1 LRFHIILVRAGLS
14 VKQRLLVMNGQRLL
28 QSEKEGQWQTVHV
41 DKAMGIKP
49 GIYDLH
55 LARVADKSAAYDG
68 VVLFADKEH
77 VFQSTGKSIVRHD
90 RNRFTL
96 APDTGIE
103 VRITYGNDLAL
114 VAAMSIRSG
123 RGRSR

>member
-1 LRFHIILVRAGLS
+1 LVSTGLS

-41 DKAMGIKP
+41 DKAMGIRP

-68 VVLFADKEH
+68 AVLFADKEH
-77 VFQSTGKSIVRHD
+77 VFQLTGKSIVRHD
-90 RNRFTL
+90 RNRFMS
-96 APDTGIE
+96 APDTGID
-103 VRITYGNDLAL
+103 VRITYGEDMAL
-114 VAAMSIRSG
+114 VAGASIRTG

>member
-1 LRFHIILVRAGLS
+1 

-41 DKAMGIKP
+41 DKAMGIKA

-55 LARVADKSAAYDG
+55 LARDADKSAAHDG

-77 VFQSTGKSIVRHD
+77 VFQLTGRFIVRHD

-96 APDTGIE
+96 APDTGID
-103 VRITYGNDLAL
+103 VRVTYGDDMAL
-114 VAAMSIRSG
+114 VEGASIRTG

>member
-1 LRFHIILVRAGLS
+1 M
-14 VKQRLLVMNGQRLL
+14 KQRLLVMNGQRLL

-41 DKAMGIKP
+41 DKAMGIRP

-55 LARVADKSAAYDG
+55 LARAADKSAAYDG
-68 VVLFADKEH
+68 VFLYADKEH
-77 VFQSTGKSIVRHD
+77 VFQLTGKSIVRHD

-96 APDTGIE
+96 APDIGID
-103 VRITYGNDLAL
+103 VQVTYGEDMAL
-114 VAAMSIRSG
+114 IAAASIKTG